1 VFPSKGGVEMTDSQT
16 LEQFANQRLLTLT
29 RYARERV
36 ETSPLHTL
44 LQKPQELKGE
54 RSEPDAT
61 PQS

>member
-1 VFPSKGGVEMTDSQT
+1 MTDFRN
-16 LEQFANQRLLTLT
+16 LEEFANQRLLT

-54 RSEPDAT
+54 QGEPDA
-61 PQS
+61 PSQS